1 LHQVEA
7 LAGVSQVLA
16 GGDVLPAQRVREHL
30 KQLREGA
37 VLVNGYGPT
46 ENTTFSAT
54 YTLRRETVL
63 ASSVPIGRPIGNS
76 TAYVLDGHGEVVGVG
91 MPGELYVGGEGLAWG
106 YLNRADLTA
115 ERFVPNA

>member
-1 LHQVEA
+1 
-7 LAGVSQVLA
+7 
-16 GGDVLPAQRVREHL
+16 EHL

-63 ASSVPIGRPIGNS
+63 PSSVPIGRPIGNS

-106 YLNRADLTA
+106 YLNRA
-115 ERFVPNA
+115 